1 MATRT
6 PFESPKTNPFTQCL
20 PSRSPALVLLIKLFT
35 TLVDLT
41 FFMSLLCFF
50 GLSYSHFRTLS
61 LGHMGN
67 SGMDTPRGKAGCFS
81 FRLRRGASGRFLT
94 FLLFGLHRYFL
105 FTPDF
110 SHQGVRCGVLLSAF
124 LFRHPAGPVCSSR
137 TRWSFLVSLLAPNLC
152 PSSICFDLFDTF

>member
-1 MATRT
+1 
-6 PFESPKTNPFTQCL
+6 
-20 PSRSPALVLLIKLFT
+20 
-35 TLVDLT
+35 
-41 FFMSLLCFF
+41 
-50 GLSYSHFRTLS
+50 
-61 LGHMGN
+61 
-67 SGMDTPRGKAGCFS
+67 MDTPRGKAGCFS

-124 LFRHPAGPVCSSR
+124 LFRHSAGPVCSSR

-152 PSSICFDLFDTF
+152 PSSICFDLLIPFDAFYSFFLYIFFFPFSFFFESAFALMLPLDFDSCS